1 MRFTKIHEILE
12 KAQQAP
18 DDKERANILV
28 ANNCLGLR
36 DVLRAAYDDTIVF
49 TLPEGIPPYTSNV
62 SKEGISPTNLIRN
75 TTQFTYFVKRGEG
88 DKIPQ
93 FKRESVFVRLL
104 EGIDPKDAEVL
115 CAVKEKR
122 LQAQYSKVTKELVQK
137 IWPKLILK

>member
-1 MRFTKIHEILE
+1 M
-12 KAQQAP
+12 QQAP
-18 DDKERANILV
+18 NEKERIKILQE
-28 ANNCLGLR
+28 NNSLGLR
-36 DVLRAAYDDTIVF
+36 DILRAAYDDFIVF
-49 TLPEGIPPYTSNV
+49 NLPEGLPSYQSNV
-62 SKEGISPTNLIRN
+62 SEEGISPTNLIRN

-122 LQAQYSKVTKELVQK
+122 LQAQYSKITKELVQK